1 VFSMRVALALAVL
14 FLVLSATTVLAV
26 DPTPAASG
34 LLVDPLDP
42 RAGSGA
48 SRVGAPLLALLAVIG
63 IGLATAAMT
72 AIYVRVSRAR

>member
-1 VFSMRVALALAVL
+1 MRVALVLAVL
-14 FLVLSATTVLAV
+14 LIVLSATTVLAV

-42 RAGSGA
+42 RAGAGA
-48 SRVGAPLLALLAVIG
+48 NRVGAPLLALVAVIG
-63 IGLATAAMT
+63 IGLATATLT